1 MKILVLGGG
10 QLARMMYLAGCPLGM
25 HVRAV
30 DTNKHQ
36 VINAISKT
44 PSKSSLQEAIADADV
59 ITAEFEHIPEPLLQQ
74 AEATGKLKPSAQ
86 AIRVGADRV
95 KEKALLDT
103 LNIQNSRYQ
112 VITDV
117 AQLDA
122 CIAELGE
129 NLVLKASRDGYDG
142 YGQWRLTSK
151 DQLAAIKAE
160 LETLDLN
167 AVPIIAEQCI
177 QFTRELS
184 VIGARNS
191 RGDVVIYPLAENDHH
206 QGQLHVSIA
215 PAPAID
221 TLQKEAEAVFHKL
234 TDALD
239 YVGVLAV
246 EFFDTAEG
254 LLVNELAPRVHNSG
268 HWSMNGA
275 VTSQFE
281 NHMRAVMNLP
291 LGSTAATGTAMM
303 LNVIGYPTSATE
315 LNQLDNGFLHWYG
328 KEAREKRKL
337 AHINLIA
344 DSNAALAAT
353 LTGFQSKLPETYFPR
368 LAATIKRLNEG

>member
-1 MKILVLGGG
+1 MRIVVLGSG
-10 QLARMMYLAGCPLGM
+10 QLAQMLYLAGTPLGM
-25 HVRAV
+25 DVCAIDVKAMQVVHPV
-30 DTNKHQ
+30 TKQ
-36 VINAISKT
+36 VINTSVT
-44 PSKSSLQEAIADADV
+44 EAFDDYDV

-74 AEATGKLKPSAQ
+74 AENTGKLQPSAT

-95 KEKALLDT
+95 KEKALLDK
-103 LNIQNSRYQ
+103 LGIKNSQYQ
-112 VITDV
+112 VITDIS
-117 AQLDA
+117 QLDDCVA
-122 CIAELGE
+122 ALGD

-142 YGQWRLTSK
+142 YGQWRLTSR
-151 DQLAAIKAE
+151 DQLEHIKDE
-160 LETLDLN
+160 LSSLDLQ

-177 QFTRELS
+177 NFSRELS
-184 VIGARNS
+184 VIGARN
-191 RGDVVIYPLAENDHH
+191 RNGEVVVYPLAENDHH

-215 PAPAID
+215 PAQH
-221 TLQKEAEAVFHKL
+221 TESLQAEAEEVFHKL
-234 TDALD
+234 ANELD

-246 EFFDTAEG
+246 EFFDSDAG

-291 LGSTAATGTAMM
+291 LGSTQAIGTAMM

-315 LNQLDNGFLHWYG
+315 LNQLRKGFLHWYG

-337 AHINLIA
+337 AHINLVA
-344 DSNAALAAT
+344 NSNAELAEALTAYQA
-353 LTGFQSKLPETYFPR
+353 KLPERYFPR
-368 LAATIKRLNEG
+368 LAATIERLK

>member
-1 MKILVLGGG
+1 MRIVVLGSG
-10 QLARMMYLAGCPLGM
+10 QLAQMLYFAGTPLGM
-25 HVRAV
+25 DVCAIDV
-30 DTNKHQ
+30 
-36 VINAISKT
+36 NAMSVVHPVTKQT
-44 PSKSSLQEAIADADV
+44 LETSVTEAFDDYDV

-215 PAPAID
+215 PAPAIE

-234 TDALD
+234 ADALD

-337 AHINLIA
+337 AHINLVA